1 MSKKTILSPA
11 FDEAKKLASK
21 QINNIIEESY
31 TNSELYKSAKNFIDI
46 YQSYQKDIQ
55 IYTEQT
61 TIIVNMLRKKKD
73 YAKMDANTLSQKIEA
88 AKAEASKAYSLIN
101 KQNKIQQK
109 LIKVYESA
117 KNFQKECNAILG
129 TEIKLIFVA
138 KTKTNTPQIFDISNL
153 KLEQYT
159 HLDRASFSRGGI
171 LKLRFDN
178 LSVEKLNE
186 LGAKQI
192 TNNEYQKQ
200 IDSLYSEIMRRI
212 DIAKEKSGGTYL
224 MYKWSNEWNLV
235 KINTLGDLDEAYANL
250 VLNYHISDVKESWLG
265 QGSMDEQIHYFMNY
279 LWQVNNASGFLKEDI
294 YGGQDPK
301 SNKNIFYGVKS
312 ADASM
317 MGLKQIYN
325 FALIV
330 YSKGENKNDSQ
341 LRSLAK
347 TFGGTSGGQQR
358 NKLITIQDTI
368 SKEID
373 KLEEE
378 TMEDILQALK
388 LDK

>member
-11 FDEAKKLASK
+11 FQKAQKFALDQIEKIIETSNTNNDLRNSAEKFVTIYQDYQK
-21 QINNIIEESY
+21 QI
-31 TNSELYKSAKNFIDI
+31 
-46 YQSYQKDIQ
+46 KD
-55 IYTEQT
+55 YTEQT
-61 TIIVNMLRKKKD
+61 TIIVNMLKKKKD
-73 YAKMDANTLSQKIEA
+73 YAKVDANTLSQQIEE
-88 AKAEASKAYSLIN
+88 AKAKASKTYSLIN
-101 KQNKIQQK
+101 QENKIQLK

-117 KNFQKECNAILG
+117 KNFQKECNTILG

-138 KTKTNTPQIFDISNL
+138 KTKTNTPQIFDISDISL
-153 KLEQYT
+153 KEYT

-178 LSVEKLNE
+178 LSIDKLNK

-192 TNNEYQKQ
+192 TNEQYQKQ

-250 VLNYHISDVKESWLG
+250 VLNYNISAVKESWLG
-265 QGSMDEQIHYFMNY
+265 QGSMDEQIYHFMNY
-279 LWQVNNASGFLKEDI
+279 LWQVDNASGFLKEDI
-294 YGGQDPK
+294 YGGKNPE
-301 SNKNIFYGVKS
+301 SNNNIFYGVKS

-330 YSKGENKNDSQ
+330 LNGKENKSQ
-341 LRSLAK
+341 LQSLAK